1 MPYKLIILDLDH
13 TLLKEDLTLSDHNAR
28 TLARCQ
34 AQGVSVTIATGRML
48 HSALPHALTAG
59 GTLPIITCQGALLS
73 TLSGAVINRQP
84 LANQTARQLLSLLA
98 PFPLDVI
105 CCHNDQVYAASA
117 REDYRY
123 QDTLPK
129 LGHHH
134 LPLPDDIGDIEPLK
148 IGANGAPEAIA
159 QACAAVNAALGEAIH
174 AVQSS
179 PYFLESTHPAA
190 TKSRAA
196 AILAQRLGIDHE
208 EIIAFGDS
216 MNDLDLLQFAGMG
229 VAVANAAPQVLAAA
243 DYITDTNENDGVAKA
258 LAELL

>member
-1 MPYKLIILDLDH
+1 MDRDLQSIQEVRDLIARARSAQRELAEFPQEKLD
-13 TLLKEDLTLSDHNAR
+13 A
-28 TLARCQ
+28 
-34 AQGVSVTIATGRML
+34 
-48 HSALPHALTAG
+48 
-59 GTLPIITCQGALLS
+59 
-73 TLSGAVINRQP
+73 
-84 LANQTARQLLSLLA
+84 
-98 PFPLDVI
+98 I
-105 CCHNDQVYAASA
+105 CA
-117 REDYRY
+117 
-123 QDTLPK
+123 
-129 LGHHH
+129 
-134 LPLPDDIGDIEPLK
+134 
-148 IGANGAPEAIA
+148 AIA

-179 PYFLESTHPAA
+179 PYFLEITHPAA